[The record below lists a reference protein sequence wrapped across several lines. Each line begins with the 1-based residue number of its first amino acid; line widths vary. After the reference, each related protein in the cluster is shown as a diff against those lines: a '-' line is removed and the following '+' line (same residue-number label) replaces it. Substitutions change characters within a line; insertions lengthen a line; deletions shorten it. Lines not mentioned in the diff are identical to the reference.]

1 MPLLR
6 PWPFLPLALCLI
18 CLLVIPLHAEDEKEW
33 QPSAQPA
40 AAERPIEPTGSP
52 VPEKSSINVEAA
64 VINPY
69 RSATVGAQVSGVIE
83 RFDAEEGDL
92 VKEGQTVVQIAERRY
107 LLLLDRAKERLLS
120 LEAAARRA
128 EDDAKL
134 KEEVFGLDAT
144 TRQEVLRA
152 VAEAEVA
159 RHRLAEAEQEL
170 ELARFDLDACLVKA
184 PFTGYL
190 AAKHKQPEESVE
202 RLEKIFTIVDTSK
215 VYAVANVPEDLL
227 PFFPR
232 GAEAIFVS
240 GLGKAVDG
248 QIERMGKV
256 IDPKSRTKRVYLLID
271 NPRNE
276 LEVGMTGSLRLPK

>member
-1 MPLLR
+1 MTQRRETWSRKGKQWCKSL
-6 PWPFLPLALCLI
+6 
-18 CLLVIPLHAEDEKEW
+18 
-33 QPSAQPA
+33 SAD
-40 AAERPIEPTGSP
+40 TCFCS
-52 VPEKSSINVEAA
+52 
-64 VINPY
+64 
-69 RSATVGAQVSGVIE
+69 T
-83 RFDAEEGDL
+83 
-92 VKEGQTVVQIAERRY
+92 ERRRDSSHWKP
-107 LLLLDRAKERLLS
+107 LPD
-120 LEAAARRA
+120 A

-170 ELARFDLDACLVKA
+170 ELARFDLDACRVKA

>member
-18 CLLVIPLHAEDEKEW
+18 CLLVIPLHTEDEKEW
-33 QPSAQPA
+33 QPSAQPP
-40 AAERPIEPTGSP
+40 AAEPPIEPTGSP

-107 LLLLDRAKERLLS
+107 LLLLDRAKERLSHWKPLPD
-120 LEAAARRA
+120 A

-256 IDPKSRTKRVYLLID
+256 IDPKSRTKRVYF
-271 NPRNE
+271 
-276 LEVGMTGSLRLPK
+276 